1 MVGISLLTLVPGVF
15 GGSATYARELLRSLG
30 RVGGLEYVVFT
41 PTLAPG
47 ESEGLPARVIAEY
60 RASASMRG
68 RLAAMGRASVRP
80 GPIRR
85 HFRDIS
91 VMHYP
96 LTIMVPSAG
105 LPSVT
110 TVHDVLHV
118 VHPELFSR
126 PELLYRRLA
135 YRRIA
140 KAERVIVPSEYGSK
154 VLGLGQARVIPHGV
168 DHTTFSPADVP
179 REPFLLYP
187 ADGYP
192 HKNHA
197 RLVEAFRRLD
207 PGLRLVLTGNHL
219 DPAWAGGGVEVRGR
233 VRTEELVDL
242 LRRASALVFPSRH
255 EIFGLPPL
263 EAMACGCPVAA
274 ANAAALPEVCGD
286 AAVLFD
292 PESVDAI
299 AAGIA
304 EVLERGPEL
313 SVRGIERAAGFTWDA
328 CARAHDAVYRELG
341 G

>member
-1 MVGISLLTLVPGVF
+1 MVGISLLTYVPGVF
-15 GGSATYARELLRSLG
+15 GGSATYSRELLRSLA
-30 RVGGLEYVVFT
+30 RVGELDYVVFT

-47 ESEGLPARVIAEY
+47 ESEGLPARVVAEY
-60 RASASMRG
+60 RSSASLRG
-68 RLAAMGRASVRP
+68 RLAAMGRATVHP
-80 GPIRR
+80 APIRR
-85 HFRDIS
+85 HFRGVS
-91 VMHYP
+91 VVHYP

-105 LPSVT
+105 LPSVA
-110 TVHDVLHV
+110 TVHDVLHI

-126 PELLYRRLA
+126 PERVYRRLA

-140 KAERVIVPSEYGSK
+140 QAERVIVPSEYGRS
-154 VLGLGQARVIPHGV
+154 VLGRGDVIPHGV
-168 DHTTFSPADVP
+168 DHATFFPADVP

-197 RLVEAFRRLD
+197 VLVQAFRRLD
-207 PGLRLVLTGNHL
+207 PGMRLVLVGNNL
-219 DPAWAGGGVEVRGR
+219 DPAWAGGGVEVRAR
-233 VRTEELVDL
+233 VGTAELVDL
-242 LRRASALVFPSRH
+242 LRRAAALVFPSRH

-274 ANAAALPEVCGD
+274 ADAAALPEVCGD

-292 PESVDAI
+292 PLSVDAVE
-299 AAGIA
+299 AGLR
-304 EVLERGPEL
+304 EVLVRGPEL
-313 SVRGIERAAGFTWDA
+313 SAKGIEHAARFTWDA